1 MDSVILVDENDTE
14 IGSMEKLEAHKQ
26 GLLHRAF
33 SILLFN
39 SKGELLIQQ
48 RSSEKYHSPNLWT
61 NTCCSHPRP
70 GESVV
75 NAAHRRLLEEMG
87 IQTELKLAFKFT
99 YRVVMDNG
107 LIENEVDYVFT
118 GSFDGN
124 PELNID
130 EVSDYKYVS
139 VDAIKSDIRINGENY
154 TSWFKLLL
162 SHFSKFE

>member
-75 NAAHRRLLEEMG
+75 DAAHRRLLEEMG